1 MKVGS
6 LLVEY
11 GGSVVVYTGVKL
23 FSCHSN
29 ILFLTLGACD
39 KVNQVF

>member
-11 GGSVVVYTGVKL
+11 GCPMVVHTGVEL
-23 FSCHSN
+23 FGCHSN
-29 ILFLTLGACD
+29 ILFLTLGACN
-39 KVNQVF
+39 KINQVF